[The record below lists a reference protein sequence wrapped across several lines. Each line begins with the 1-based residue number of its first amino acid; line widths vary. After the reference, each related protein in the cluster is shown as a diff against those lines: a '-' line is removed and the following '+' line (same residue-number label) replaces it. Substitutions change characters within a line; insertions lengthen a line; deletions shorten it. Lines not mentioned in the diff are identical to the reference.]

1 MDDYTEVELLEE
13 FEDQLLGCV
22 FDPEGNPIPCY
33 DSAKVLDM
41 LVDAGMSEDQAMDYV
56 ESATEH
62 LRIVWVH
69 PLEIKQEPGWTPRVV
84 RPDGTLH

>member
-1 MDDYTEVELLEE
+1 
-13 FEDQLLGCV
+13 
-22 FDPEGNPIPCY
+22 
-33 DSAKVLDM
+33 
-41 LVDAGMSEDQAMDYV
+41 VDAGMSEDQAMDYV